1 MNFMDKLKYARQA
14 ELAVQAELEHIER
27 LHRIMKLPG
36 RSHNQAAELAEKL
49 AKLEK
54 RLNRTIDLAV
64 DRKNEALD
72 LLDLLEG
79 DERTVLYRYYILGK
93 DWLKVADE
101 MYLSERS
108 VFNLRKKAMDK
119 LAELNAECRIDNVEF
134 RCAASRRG
142 L

>member
-14 ELAVQAELEHIER
+14 ELCVQTELEHIER

-36 RSHNQAAELAEKL
+36 RSLETAQKLAEKL
-49 AKLEK
+49 AKLEQ
-54 RLNRTIDLAV
+54 RLNRTIDHAV

-72 LLDLLEG
+72 LLDMLDG
-79 DERTVLYRYYILGK
+79 DERGVLYRYYILGK

-108 VFNLRKKAMDK
+108 VFNLRKRAIDK
-119 LAELNAECRIDNVEF
+119 LAAYSAGTPELKKR
-134 RCAASRRG
+134 AAG
-142 L
+142 E

>member
-1 MNFMDKLKYARQA
+1 MNFMDKLKYARQS
-14 ELAVQAELEHIER
+14 ELTVQAELEHIER

-36 RSHNQAAELAEKL
+36 RPLEQAQRIAEKL
-49 AKLEK
+49 AALEK

-79 DERTVLYRYYILGK
+79 DERGVLYRYYILGM
-93 DWLKVADE
+93 DWLRIADE

-108 VFNLRKKAMDK
+108 VFNLRKRAIDK
-119 LAELNAECRIDNVEF
+119 LAA
-134 RCAASRRG
+134 RCVDFSEANKKHAAG
-142 L
+142 E

>member
-1 MNFMDKLKYARQA
+1 MNFMDKLKYARQS

-27 LHRIMKLPG
+27 IHRIMKLPG
-36 RSHNQAAELAEKL
+36 RSLNQAKELTEKL

-79 DERTVLYRYYILGK
+79 DERGVLYRYYILGK

-108 VFNLRKKAMDK
+108 VFNLRKRALDK
-119 LAELNAECRIDNVEF
+119 LAALSAKPSGVLEKR
-134 RCAASRRG
+134 AAG
-142 L
+142 E